1 MDTTRCANVGGYSA
15 AAAIRSSLRRAAALR
30 LPIERDFELALPQR
44 PAAQCAEKRRNAPL
58 AQPDILSNW
67 KANAQMDHTTQKRF
81 FFPGS
86 SEFVVSDRFTV
97 GFDPVQISYLGANFK
112 EIFLDL
118 VVAPQPAGFYS
129 AMNLTERLTGPQ
141 IVEQFGAEHM
151 ATLPVAWHLLML
163 QSSSEPGALY
173 TSGLTNILIPPGSD
187 YSVGIFWFRGAWSIR
202 AYPFQSDN
210 PRRWFAGNQVIVRID

>member
-1 MDTTRCANVGGYSA
+1 M
-15 AAAIRSSLRRAAALR
+15 
-30 LPIERDFELALPQR
+30 
-44 PAAQCAEKRRNAPL
+44 
-58 AQPDILSNW
+58 
-67 KANAQMDHTTQKRF
+67 AQMDHTTQKRF

-86 SEFVVSDRFTV
+86 GEFVVRDHFAV
-97 GFDPVQISYLGANFK
+97 GFEPVQISYLGANFRK
-112 EIFLDL
+112 VFLDL
-118 VVAPQPAGFYS
+118 VVAPRPAGIYS

-151 ATLPVAWHLLML
+151 AALPVAWHLLTL
-163 QSSSEPGALY
+163 QRSSEPGALY